1 MLRVWVG
8 DRELDGRAGGDA
20 FDLPLDE
27 ELVVDRAGL
36 VTVEAVFVR
45 VIDPLQREVLAAACI
60 RTVQE
65 RAMMSGRRRCHGS
78 HIGDRT

>member
-1 MLRVWVG
+1 MCVG
-8 DRELDGRAGGDA
+8 DREPDGMDLCSGA

-45 VIDPLQREVLAAACI
+45 VIEPLQ
-60 RTVQE
+60 
-65 RAMMSGRRRCHGS
+65 
-78 HIGDRT
+78 